1 MFAEVVKVQQ
11 HGLQFLEVFEEL
23 VANPRAA
30 VGQGER
36 FRCLFQPQRIGM
48 EPQQLP
54 KTLMIALGGEDMLA
68 RFRLVIEDADLHFL
82 ETLVTPC
89 FRPRQGLEIP
99 HPGFAPLLPT
109 DRVILAALVF
119 LRLHDGANRDPVG
132 AHVDPRRTA
141 QRRGGLRR

>member
-1 MFAEVVKVQQ
+1 
-11 HGLQFLEVFEEL
+11 VFEEL

-36 FRCLFQPQRIGM
+36 FRCLFQPQGIGM

-68 RFRLVIEDADLHFL
+68 RFRLVIEEADPSKLRASLHFL
-82 ETLVTPC
+82 ETLVTAC
-89 FRPRQGLEIP
+89 FRPRQGLEIL
-99 HPGFAPLLPT
+99 HPRLTPLLPT
-109 DRVILAALVF
+109 DRVILASLVF

-132 AHVDPRRTA
+132 AHVDPLSTRP
-141 QRRGGLRR
+141 L